1 MPKLREEQM
10 KESEKHQAQ
19 IDDECREMETASKSG
34 LIRSAG
40 RLLTLLGLKA
50 QAEENERGG
59 EAPRTRGRPRL
70 KK

>member
-1 MPKLREEQM
+1 M
-10 KESEKHQAQ
+10 KRSEKHQAE
-19 IDDECREMETASKSG
+19 IDDTCKELECTTAKPN

-50 QAEENERGG
+50 QAEELEKSSNG
-59 EAPRTRGRPRL
+59 PRTRGRPRI

>member
-1 MPKLREEQM
+1 M

-19 IDDECREMETASKSG
+19 IDDECREMERTDKPG

-40 RLLTLLGLKA
+40 RLLTLIGLKI
-50 QAEENERGG
+50 QAEENEKTSDT
-59 EAPRTRGRPRL
+59 PRSRGRPRL